1 MVMALAAP
9 AWARIVKI
17 ETAVPQSD
25 PSPETLERALK
36 EALDIIVQGAAAMGF
51 SFIRLD
57 GARILDN
64 SVVVR
69 IVATDD
75 ESEDPPGAE
84 NLRVSVQQPEAYVAV
99 RAEGPCHEAR
109 AEWIVR

>member
-1 MVMALAAP
+1 
-9 AWARIVKI
+9 
-17 ETAVPQSD
+17 
-25 PSPETLERALK
+25 
-36 EALDIIVQGAAAMGF
+36 MGF

-84 NLRVSVQQPEAYVAV
+84 NLRVSVPP
-99 RAEGPCHEAR
+99 RGRPR
-109 AEWIVR
+109 RFLTRR

>member
-36 EALDIIVQGAAAMGF
+36 EALDIIVQGAAPWASALFASMGRG
-51 SFIRLD
+51 SSTTRSWS
-57 GARILDN
+57 G
-64 SVVVR
+64 
-69 IVATDD
+69 
-75 ESEDPPGAE
+75 
-84 NLRVSVQQPEAYVAV
+84 
-99 RAEGPCHEAR
+99 
-109 AEWIVR
+109 